1 MESSSSFLFLL
12 RVAGEKILSTPSHPR
27 HGWLA
32 PQWDLATAKPP
43 CLPACTTLVLGWWIW
58 RSRGGFEGHMGR
70 SRNYGRRYGEIKQP
84 PGKPRGRR
92 LQNRGWRSRGGE
104 RSNCGRLTTPPPKAD
119 HFLSAASALALL
131 FFIPSQ
137 PSTSYPIRAFDFVEV
152 PCSAAAAVVRE
163 SSSVFGHSSRR
174 ALAAAAVQA
183 GGGVSACAL
192 DCFVCC
198 KIAVA
203 AANTRPR
210 LPASNAPSRSTG
222 TVMPPTGGLCRAVS

>member
-104 RSNCGRLTTPPPKAD
+104 RSNCGRLTTPPPRPITFCLP
-119 HFLSAASALALL
+119 HPLWRFFFLSLPNPAQAIQSGPLILLKCRALLQPPSFVRVLQSSATAAEERLQQQQSRQGGGYPPARSIVLFAAKSLLLLPTHDRGCLRQTRPLVRLAL
-131 FFIPSQ
+131 
-137 PSTSYPIRAFDFVEV
+137 
-152 PCSAAAAVVRE
+152 
-163 SSSVFGHSSRR
+163 
-174 ALAAAAVQA
+174 
-183 GGGVSACAL
+183 
-192 DCFVCC
+192 
-198 KIAVA
+198 
-203 AANTRPR
+203 
-210 LPASNAPSRSTG
+210 
-222 TVMPPTGGLCRAVS
+222 